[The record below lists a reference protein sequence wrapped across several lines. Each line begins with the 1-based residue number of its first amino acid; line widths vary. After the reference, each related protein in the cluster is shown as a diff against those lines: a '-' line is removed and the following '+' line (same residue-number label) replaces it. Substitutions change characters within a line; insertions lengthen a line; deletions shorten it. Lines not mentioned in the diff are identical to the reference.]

1 MRGPS
6 KLAGVGLVALA
17 LLSYFQY
24 PGHIYLQSD
33 TQIYVP
39 LFERFRDPGLLG
51 RDPMATRAH
60 TAFTLYDEWVRM
72 TARAM
77 GGNFEGALGILH
89 ILIRV
94 ALLAGIFLI
103 ARAMGVSEAL
113 AVACAGIYALGGL
126 VAGPSVLLV
135 EYEPVPR
142 AFALGPVLLGLG
154 LAAHGRYLAAGMAGA
169 AGFLLHPTT
178 SGPYWAVYAALLF
191 VPDEPEEMKKRLWG
205 LAPLGV
211 AMVGLKLAA
220 GWQPGVT
227 ERQAFLSRIDGPWEE
242 LIRMRAAY
250 VWVSLWPPL
259 YFWQYGAML
268 ALAGAAYLRLRQF
281 MQPVLRFFLVGLC
294 GLGLLSLPV
303 SYVLLEKLKWGM
315 LPQVQPL
322 RTILFLELFA
332 LVASVV
338 MAFELACKE
347 GRLLGAVWWAAA
359 GLAVGI
365 QPRLLLV
372 LAPLALGWLGAPPWK
387 WGGAVMAAVMLG
399 TQPLGRGLLVAQ
411 GLGALLAGAAWLSQ
425 RRRWGMAAVMAVVVA
440 AFFVVPG
447 GTRWHWSGQA
457 ANPELEEL
465 ARWARG
471 ATDKDAVFLF
481 ADAGKS
487 LEPGVFRATSARAL
501 YVDWKGGG
509 QINFFREFAGEW
521 WGRWQAALA
530 APYGEGRWEEYR
542 RLGIDYLVLGVKN
555 RAGGRMVAFEN
566 SKYVVYSLR

>member
-1 MRGPS
+1 MKSPS
-6 KLAGVGLVALA
+6 TLSWVALVALA

-39 LFERFRDPGLLG
+39 MFERFRDPSLLG
-51 RDPMATRAH
+51 RDPMVTRAH
-60 TAFTLYDEWVRM
+60 TAYTLYDEWVRA
-72 TARAM
+72 TARVT
-77 GGNFEGALGILH
+77 GLDFEGALGILH
-89 ILIRV
+89 VLIRV
-94 ALLAGIFLI
+94 TLLAGIFLI

-154 LAAHGRYLAAGMAGA
+154 LVAHGRYLAAGVAAA
-169 AGFLLHPTT
+169 AGFLMHPTT

-191 VPDEPEEMKKRLWG
+191 VPDEPEEMKKRLWA

-227 ERQAFLSRIDGPWEE
+227 ERQAFLTRLDGPWEE
-242 LIRMRAAY
+242 LIRLRASY
-250 VWVSLWPPL
+250 VWVSLWQPV
-259 YFWQYGAML
+259 YFWQYASML
-268 ALAGAAYLRLRQF
+268 ALTGAAYLRLRQF
-281 MQPVLRFFLVGLC
+281 LQPAMRFFLVGLC
-294 GLGLLSLPV
+294 ALGLLSLPV
-303 SYVLLEKLKWGM
+303 SYLLLEKLKWSM
-315 LPQVQPL
+315 LPQAQPL

-332 LVASVV
+332 LVTAVV
-338 MAFELACKE
+338 LAFELVCKE

-359 GLAVGI
+359 GLAVGT
-365 QPRLLLV
+365 QSRLLFV
-372 LAPLALGWLGAPPWK
+372 LAPLALGWLGGTRWR
-387 WGGAVMAAVMLG
+387 WGATGVAAVMLWAY
-399 TQPLGRGLLVAQ
+399 TLWRGLLVTV
-411 GLGALLAGAAWLSQ
+411 GLGALLVGAAWLSQ
-425 RRRWGMAAVMAVVVA
+425 RRRWGVAAVMAVVVA

-447 GTRWHWSGQA
+447 RARWHWSGQA
-457 ANPELEEL
+457 PNPELEEV

-471 ATDKDAVFLF
+471 STDKDAVFLF
-481 ADAGKS
+481 ADAEKS
-487 LEPGVFRATSARAL
+487 LEPGAFRARAARAL

-521 WGRWQAALA
+521 WGRWQAAMA

-555 RAGGRMVAFEN
+555 RVAGRAAVFEN
-566 SKYVVYSLR
+566 SRYVVYRLR